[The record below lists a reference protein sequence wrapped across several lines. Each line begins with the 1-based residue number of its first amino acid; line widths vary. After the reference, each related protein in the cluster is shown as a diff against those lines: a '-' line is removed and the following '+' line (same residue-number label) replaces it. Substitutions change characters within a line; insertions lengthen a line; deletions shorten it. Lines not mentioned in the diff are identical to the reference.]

1 VAVMQEAVAALSGP
15 VLIDV
20 PDDRPLLRQ
29 ALVAAGFAPQR
40 GFARM
45 ALAVAEQRIPRGQT
59 HFIHAIAGPEFA

>member
-1 VAVMQEAVAALSGP
+1 M
-15 VLIDV
+15 LIDV

-45 ALAVAEQRIPRGQT
+45 ALAVAEQRVPRGQT